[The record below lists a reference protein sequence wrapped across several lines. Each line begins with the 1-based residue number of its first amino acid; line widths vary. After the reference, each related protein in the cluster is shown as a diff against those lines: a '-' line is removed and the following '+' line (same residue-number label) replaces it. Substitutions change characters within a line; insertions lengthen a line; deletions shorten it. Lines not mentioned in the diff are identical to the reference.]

1 MLMELR
7 ERNHRSRFT
16 SRRSTKDRREYGDQ
30 PSKPSERERFSIT
43 DRVREP
49 QVDHMHIIRKWTPWV
64 IAAAILY
71 WVVTTYVF

>member
-1 MLMELR
+1 MELR

-30 PSKPSERERFSIT
+30 PSGPPSDRERFSIT
-43 DRVREP
+43 DRARQP
-49 QVDHMHIIRKWTPWV
+49 QVDHSHVIKKWAPWV

-71 WVVTTYVF
+71 WAVSTYLF